1 MKNSLKE
8 QDVTILNPLGNENQ
22 IDDSIKKLA
31 SQLSETINLV
41 NNTFNTFMNSSMIE
55 LLENNNQKL
64 NQLYDK
70 ADKLDDILSNIY
82 NKITKLEDTIN
93 EFIDENENLS
103 QEQKDYYDKK
113 LTDLGNLHNISWNE
127 TTRIK
132 LQTLSTLTY
141 KIYSTVDN
149 MFNEYQHDTFEKI
162 ISSM

>member
-64 NQLYDK
+64 KQLNKK
-70 ADKLDDILSNIY
+70 ADNLDEILSNISS
-82 NKITKLEDTIN
+82 KIMKFDDTIN
-93 EFIDENENLS
+93 ELIDENENLT
-103 QEQKDYYDKK
+103 QEQKNYYDKK
-113 LTDLGNLHNISWNE
+113 LTDLANL
-127 TTRIK
+127 
-132 LQTLSTLTY
+132 Y
-141 KIYSTVDN
+141 KISRNQMSSMKIKTIDKVTYEIGSSVDDIDEDGVLSN
-149 MFNEYQHDTFEKI
+149 I